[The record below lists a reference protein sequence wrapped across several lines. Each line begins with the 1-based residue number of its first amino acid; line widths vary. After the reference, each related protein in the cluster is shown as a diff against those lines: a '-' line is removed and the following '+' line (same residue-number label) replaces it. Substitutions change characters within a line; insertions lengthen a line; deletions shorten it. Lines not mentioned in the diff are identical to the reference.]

1 MTRTCPEPTL
11 PRSGRPSRD
20 RRLLRGYLHK
30 TSNSLCGI
38 KGYASL
44 IAAPAVDD
52 DPAVVWARKIIS
64 EVEKMEQIFRS
75 VGDLTTPRGNPD
87 VGVDLPRLLGDVN
100 RHFLRRRLL
109 LGERDGDGLRTLTHA
124 SNVGAYG
131 TYGFFG
137 AQDFFLDVGDAAL
150 DIFRRLGRLPCEFFD
165 FGGHDGEAAAHG
177 SGSSGFNRCI

>member
-87 VGVDLPRLLGDVN
+87 VGVDLPRLLGDVFDVCE
-100 RHFLRRRLL
+100 RKCPGLQVLSGRVPHGDLL
-109 LGERDGDGLRTLTHA
+109 LPRADLCLVLTELLCNAHEGADGTPHPRA
-124 SNVGAYG
+124 
-131 TYGFFG
+131 
-137 AQDFFLDVGDAAL
+137 
-150 DIFRRLGRLPCEFFD
+150 
-165 FGGHDGEAAAHG
+165 
-177 SGSSGFNRCI
+177 